1 MLFLLSVK
9 LAKPAGMSNQEFY
22 GVWEKEYAGVSG
34 AVQAGL
40 VKWVYKVAGSP
51 QVVAVVEVGS
61 ADDMDH
67 AINSLPIWSL
77 GYSHIVTDVTWT
89 PLRSYDSWG
98 EDLKKL
104 AQGG

>member
-22 GVWEKEYAGVSG
+22 GAWEKEYAGVS
-34 AVQAGL
+34 AARAAGL
-40 VKWVYKVAGSP
+40 VKWVYKVAGLP

-67 AINSLPIWSL
+67 AINSLPIWKM
-77 GYSHIVTDVTWT
+77 GYSHIVTETTWT
-89 PLRSYDSWG
+89 PLREYDAWG
-98 EDLKKL
+98 EDLKGL
-104 AQGG
+104 AKDG